1 MVLTRVG
8 WVNGINL
15 PSVPGRGVDQY
26 ASVQNMRPLVSMFGS
41 AHQCQAR
48 VRRLSV
54 ASSVANV
61 LLVQYAL
68 FRATYV
74 CETQR
79 LDVDADFFMYIHR

>member
-1 MVLTRVG
+1 
-8 WVNGINL
+8 
-15 PSVPGRGVDQY
+15 
-26 ASVQNMRPLVSMFGS
+26 MFGS